1 MQIPSR
7 LPHKL
12 LVSQKGRPEGFAA
25 VKAIGV
31 VGIVVVTHQVGP
43 HQGVISAFPH
53 STHIITL
60 SIRIIIVWMSN
71 NPGFCNRDPVA
82 G

>member
-7 LPHKL
+7 LLHKL
-12 LVSQKGRPEGFAA
+12 LVTQKGRPQWFAA

-31 VGIVVVTHQVGP
+31 VGIMVVAHQGGP
-43 HQGVISAFPH
+43 HQGVISASPH
-53 STHIITL
+53 YTHIITL
-60 SIRIIIVWMSN
+60 SIRIIIVWMLN
-71 NPGFCNRDPVA
+71 NPGFCNSDPVA